1 MQKPALA
8 AVLLL
13 VSSAMSS
20 VHADEAKVREAIN
33 TLVPQAKIDS
43 VSDSALPGF
52 SEVVLGGQVV
62 YVSDDGRYVVS
73 GAVFDVASKS
83 NLTEARYAEIR
94 RVALAKV
101 PPSKRIIFAAKNP
114 KHVVTVF
121 TDIDCGYCRHLHQ
134 QMAGYNEAGIT
145 VEYLFFPR
153 SGPGT
158 ESWNKAVAVWCAA
171 DSRAALTAAKN
182 GEPIEMKTDCSNPV
196 NDDFEL
202 GKQIGVSGTPA
213 VITADGTQIGGY
225 MEPPQ
230 MLARLEQ
237 LAAAKAAR
245 N

>member
-1 MQKPALA
+1 MSKPVVA
-8 AVLLL
+8 AALLL
-13 VSSAMSS
+13 AS
-20 VHADEAKVREAIN
+20 VLSPAAFADEAKVRAAIT
-33 TLVPQAKIDS
+33 TLVPQAQIDS
-43 VSDSALPGF
+43 ISESVLPGF

-62 YVSDDGRYVVS
+62 YVSDDGKYVVS
-73 GAVFDVASKS
+73 GAVFDVTTKS
-83 NLTEARYAEIR
+83 NLTENRYADIR
-94 RVALAKV
+94 REALAKV
-101 PPSKRIIFAAKNP
+101 PADKRIIFPAKNE
-114 KHVVTVF
+114 KFKVTVF

-134 QMAGYNEAGIT
+134 QVAGYNDAGIT
-145 VEYLFFPR
+145 IEYLFFPR

-158 ESWNKAVAVWCAA
+158 ESWNKAVAVWCA
-171 DSRAALTAAKN
+171 DDNRAAMTAAKN
-182 GEPIEMKTDCSNPV
+182 GETIEMNTECSNPV

-237 LAAAKAAR
+237 LAAAKPK